1 MKKEI
6 KIILIIFIVI
16 ILIAIIFCS
25 IDYNRA
31 INEKIPIFFYRT
43 EIVSST
49 KNNTITEYYGLG
61 YKLVV
66 CDNCDQKAFMMP
78 LYIGTYA
85 WFIGDD
91 IKIIVKERDSNSD
104 NVHLNELTDS
114 YIENDNI
121 IQSKI
126 YTYGIDQINVVI
138 DDQHY
143 SLKDALSQKKII
155 LNDILVKLSTE
166 DILYDD
172 GTVIYR
178 DINEEKIANGNLTI
192 IKCNAIYDDE
202 INQDVYIGTS
212 KMIKENYFCYE

>member
-66 CDNCDQKAFMMP
+66 CDNCDKKAFMMT

-202 INQDVYIGTS
+202 INQDLYIGTS